1 MGAAA
6 PLHDVLGVL
15 HPLPVHHVL
24 NQGAQPVTQ
33 QETDVGLRVITTVA
47 LVLLVAWAAA
57 PIVAE
62 FVAALR

>member
-1 MGAAA
+1 
-6 PLHDVLGVL
+6 
-15 HPLPVHHVL
+15 
-24 NQGAQPVTQ
+24 VTQ
-33 QETDVGLRVITTVA
+33 QETDLGLRVITAVA